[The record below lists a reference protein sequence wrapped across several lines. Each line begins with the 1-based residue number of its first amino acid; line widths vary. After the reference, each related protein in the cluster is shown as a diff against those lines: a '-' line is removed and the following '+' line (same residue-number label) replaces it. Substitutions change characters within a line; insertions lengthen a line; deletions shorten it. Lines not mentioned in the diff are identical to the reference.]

1 MNLPKRVIVEYD
13 DGNRKEA
20 AFANLSDQGRL
31 ELAKLGVCSVPAT
44 VGQMKHHL
52 LLRWK
57 DGWNEVIGMDKAG
70 AELLRYYSLERLE
83 HVGRLSVD
91 VGDGYP
97 MMHLINRA
105 PNKLER
111 ILLVGPDEA
120 KMYLLEEKV
129 TVKEGG
135 KTEHIMYDK
144 KRPGFSAEPAEKADA
159 WIDEMTDALRGE
171 LKRKGLSAKEI
182 LSTEDSKKLDLYRE
196 LARGLGLRATH
207 KQADVYG
214 FVQALVK
221 NISASS

>member
-1 MNLPKRVIVEYD
+1 MNLPKRVILEYD
-13 DGNRKEA
+13 NGNRKEA
-20 AFANLSDQGRL
+20 AFADLSDQGRL
-31 ELAKLGVCSVPAT
+31 ELAKLGVCPVPAAVAET
-44 VGQMKHHL
+44 KHYL

-57 DGWNEVIGMDKAG
+57 DGWIEVIGMEKAG

-91 VGDGYP
+91 VRDDYP
-97 MMHLINRA
+97 MLHVINRA
-105 PNKLER
+105 PDKLER
-111 ILLVGPDEA
+111 ILLVGSDKA

-144 KRPGFSAEPAEKADA
+144 KRPAFSAEPAEKADA
-159 WIDEMTDALRGE
+159 WITELTEALRGE
-171 LKRKGLSAKEI
+171 LKRKGLSAIEI
-182 LSTEDSKKLDLYRE
+182 LSTEDSKKLDIYRE
-196 LARGLGLRATH
+196 FAHALGLRATH
-207 KQADVYG
+207 RQADVHG